1 MRYTDRIE
9 LIYTGTNSDSL
20 HGVASTTT
28 QTVTCLVRPVTDL
41 HILETFGLVNT
52 RTFEVHIKNTIP
64 VPNRVKYMEREW
76 TINRTFVNRKTTVLL
91 ITGGA

>member
-9 LIYTGTNSDSL
+9 LIYTGTNPDSL

-52 RTFEVHIKNTIP
+52 RTFEVHIKNVIP
-64 VPNRVKYMEREW
+64 VPNRVKYMGRDW
-76 TINRTFVNRKTTVLL
+76 TINRTFVNRKTTILL